1 MKKIVSIVGARPQF
15 VKAAILS
22 KQLKR
27 EFNEIVIHTGQHYD
41 FDMSDI
47 FFNEFDFKPDIN
59 LNIGSGT
66 HAKQTG
72 DMMIAIEEQ
81 LMKIKPKFV
90 IVYGDTNST
99 IAGALAAT
107 KLHIPVVHVE
117 AGLRSRNKKM
127 PEEINRITTDHIS
140 SLLFAPTMDA
150 MDNLLSE
157 NLVEKSFFTGD
168 VMVDAILNAE
178 KVDVKNL
185 PEKYYLTTIHRA
197 ENTNVI
203 SLSRVFEAF
212 NELQVPVIFPVHPR
226 VRDVLDVI
234 AVPDNVKLWKPVGYA
249 KMLEL
254 IKRANKV
261 FTDSGGIQK
270 EAYVLGTQCI
280 TLRNET
286 EWTDTLHDNW
296 NTLTGTNAFK
306 IIKAA
311 DTETSGKRGFF
322 FGTGDACEN
331 ICHLLK
337 TQL

>member
-1 MKKIVSIVGARPQF
+1 MKKIVTIVGARPQF

-47 FFNEFDFKPDIN
+47 FFNEFDYKPDIN
-59 LNIGSGT
+59 LNVGSGT

-72 DMMIAIEEQ
+72 IMMQSIEAQ
-81 LMKIKPKFV
+81 LMKIKPKAV
-90 IVYGDTNST
+90 IVFGDTNST

-117 AGLRSRNKKM
+117 AGLRSLNRKM
-127 PEEINRITTDHIS
+127 PEEINRIATDHIS
-140 SLLFAPTMDA
+140 DLLFAPTMDA
-150 MDNLLSE
+150 MDNLQE
-157 NLVEKSFFTGD
+157 EHLVMRSFFTGD
-168 VMVDAILNAE
+168 VMFDAIMNAE
-178 KVDVKNL
+178 KVEIKNL
-185 PEKYYLTTIHRA
+185 PEKFYLATIHRA

-212 NELQVPVIFPVHPR
+212 NELQVPIIFPVHPR
-226 VRDVLDVI
+226 VRPVLDAI
-234 AVPDNVKLWKPVGYA
+234 AVPDNVKLWSPVGYA

-254 IKRANKV
+254 IRRADKV
-261 FTDSGGIQK
+261 FTDSGGMQK
-270 EAYVLGTQCI
+270 EAYILGTQCI
-280 TLRNET
+280 TLRKET

-306 IIKAA
+306 IIQAA
-311 DTETSGKRGFF
+311 DKEPSGRRGKF
-322 FGTGDACEN
+322 FGDGTACEN